1 MANNYRISMANCCR
15 GPGSLVGAWN
25 RLVSGAG
32 LSGDREC
39 HGGVGTATFCRVL
52 SPPGHPLPY
61 LCTQVP
67 TLCSLDSAVHR
78 KSSKPRTFSLNKAAR
93 DRAVSLVATS
103 CSLLRLSML
112 VKSTV
117 SIGSGAMGDL
127 GPTGAH
133 SPDAVRG
140 DPGTR
145 SPPSE
150 NGPQSDQ
157 NRDREMPRGTHSSP
171 LCLFPFPIFMTH
183 LKGGKHLREAL

>member
-25 RLVSGAG
+25 GLVSGAG
-32 LSGDREC
+32 LSGDREY

-52 SPPGHPLPY
+52 SPQGHPLPY

-67 TLCSLDSAVHR
+67 TPGSFDSAVHR

-93 DRAVSLVATS
+93 DRAFSLVATS

-117 SIGSGAMGDL
+117 SSGNGTLGDL
-127 GPTGAH
+127 GLTGAPGPRC
-133 SPDAVRG
+133 SQRG
-140 DPGTR
+140 PWDTLPT
-145 SPPSE
+145 
-150 NGPQSDQ
+150 
-157 NRDREMPRGTHSSP
+157 
-171 LCLFPFPIFMTH
+171 L
-183 LKGGKHLREAL
+183 